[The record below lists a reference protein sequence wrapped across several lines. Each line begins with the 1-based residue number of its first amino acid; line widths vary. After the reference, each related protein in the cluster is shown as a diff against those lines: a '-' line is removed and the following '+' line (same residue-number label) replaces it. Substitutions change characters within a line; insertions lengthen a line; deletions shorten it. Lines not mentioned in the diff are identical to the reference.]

1 MGVQSPFD
9 AKAAQTVTLLA
20 MLFNISKFESM
31 INFGFY
37 RIALL
42 NLDEQ
47 NWPRNFFTVVF

>member
-47 NWPRNFFTVVF
+47 NWPRNFFTEVF